1 MNYEPPLDDPI
12 ATGAVRT
19 GVSEHD
25 GYTCEQCGSDWIR
38 YEHLDAKDCEPECED
53 PCNVRCCNEEDC
65 AGGVNY
71 KDPDDP
77 EDSTYD
83 TMEEYY
89 SD

>member
-38 YEHLDAKDCEPECED
+38 YEHLDAKDCDEDCED
-53 PCNVRCCNEEDC
+53 PCSVRCCNEEDC
-65 AGGVNY
+65 AGAAIY
-71 KDPDDP
+71 IDPDNVN
-77 EDSTYD
+77 ESYD
-83 TMEEYY
+83 TLEEMYN
-89 SD
+89 D

>member
-19 GVSEHD
+19 GVGEHD

-38 YEHLDAKDCEPECED
+38 YEHLDAKDCTPECED
-53 PCNVRCCNEEDC
+53 PCNVRCCNEEQC

-71 KDPDDP
+71 KDPDEP
-77 EDSTYD
+77 DSTYD
-83 TMEEYY
+83 TMEERE
-89 SD
+89 